1 MLEQIL
7 QNNGRESGF
16 YKHKLTMPQAP
27 SSNRK
32 IIAIQIILGTEP
44 TRKPAPEDAQELFTC
59 LSVIDQSILAE
70 LKKLLPDS

>member
-1 MLEQIL
+1 MLEQI
-7 QNNGRESGF
+7 QQGGRESGF

-44 TRKPAPEDAQELFTC
+44 TRKPTLEDAQELFIC
-59 LSVIDQSILAE
+59 LSAIDQSVLAE